1 MCFQSW
7 NLLLTT
13 GRGSERRN
21 EWCTVPSVGLEWGL
35 IPHKE
40 QRGSRIEMTL
50 FVVATALLLLLLK
63 QDKQFHVIM
72 SMNLASRS

>member
-1 MCFQSW
+1 
-7 NLLLTT
+7 
-13 GRGSERRN
+13 
-21 EWCTVPSVGLEWGL
+21 
-35 IPHKE
+35 
-40 QRGSRIEMTL
+40 MTL